1 MNSSSSQPLAN
12 ILRPKNLSEFI
23 GQTHLVSKGKPLA
36 QLLETKQLFS
46 IIFWGPPGVGKTTLA
61 RMLAKETGRRF
72 IEISAVAA
80 GKKDLQ
86 AIIESTK
93 SITAT
98 KLATKNL
105 QIQTPELD
113 FAGVLQGELLKT
125 DDLEKNNL
133 ETGQADST
141 PVVFVD
147 EIHRF
152 NKAQQDYLLP
162 FVENGR
168 IILIGATT
176 ENPSFEVIS
185 ALLSRCRV
193 FTLKPLEP
201 QELAQ
206 VVERAMAYFKQFSQK
221 ISIDKKTTDW
231 LIHISQGDARHILT
245 LLDHAYQMYQDFS
258 LEHLQATSEK
268 KHISYDKNGDGHYNT
283 ISAFIKSMR
292 AGSPDAAVYYLARMI
307 EAGESPTFIA
317 RRMVIFAS
325 EDIGLAQPTAL
336 VVANAVFDAVH
347 KIGLPEAGINLAHG
361 VIYLAQCKKD
371 RRAYDAYFAALDD
384 AKKFGA
390 LPIPK
395 AILNAPT
402 TFMKNQGYGKG
413 YDMYDLESEELL
425 PEEIKQRKYLK
436 YM

>member
-1 MNSSSSQPLAN
+1 MQDSPSQPLAH
-12 ILRPKNLSEFI
+12 ILRPTNLDEFI
-23 GQTHLVSKGKPLA
+23 GQSHLVGKGKPLA
-36 QLLETKQLFS
+36 QLFETKQLFS

-86 AIIESTK
+86 TIIEST
-93 SITAT
+93 
-98 KLATKNL
+98 
-105 QIQTPELD
+105 TP
-113 FAGVLQGELLKT
+113 
-125 DDLEKNNL
+125 L
-133 ETGQADST
+133 ETA

-193 FTLKPLEP
+193 FTLKPLTAD
-201 QELAQ
+201 ELAE
-206 VVERAMAYFKQFSQK
+206 VVHRALTYFKQFSSK
-221 ISIDKKTTDW
+221 IAITKEATNW
-231 LIHISQGDARHILT
+231 LVHISQGDARHILT
-245 LLDHAYQMYQDFS
+245 LLDHAYQLYQDFS

-268 KHISYDKNGDGHYNT
+268 KHISYDKTGDGHYNT

-336 VVANAVFDAVH
+336 VVANSVFDSVT

-371 RRAYDAYFAALDD
+371 RRAYDAYFAALAD
-384 AKKFGA
+384 AKKHGS

-402 TFMKNQGYGKG
+402 TFMKNEGYGKG
-413 YDMYDLESEELL
+413 YDMYDLDTDELL
-425 PEEIKQRKYLK
+425 PEELKGRKYLK
-436 YM
+436 NAKNTE